1 MKEYIRLRV
10 VRTVEEIVE
19 YVPDRTFHGNEASL
33 GKEASLGDI
42 ANTVIE
48 AIASGEL
55 DLDDL
60 ECLEESELEMSVEV
74 EDYGK
79 GAFDFIYSDFYK
91 KLDLEEGFIEDEY

>member
-33 GKEASLGDI
+33 GDI

-48 AIASGEL
+48 AIASGVL
-55 DLDDL
+55 DPYDL
-60 ECLEESELEMSVEV
+60 ECLEESELEMSVEI
-74 EDYGK
+74 EDYGEE
-79 GAFDFIYSDFYK
+79 AFGLIASGFNNNSDF
-91 KLDLEEGFIEDEY
+91 EEGLIEDEY

>member
-19 YVPDRTFHGNEASL
+19 YTPDLTFHGN
-33 GKEASLGDI
+33 EASLGDI

-48 AIASGEL
+48 AIASGAL

-60 ECLEESELEMSVEV
+60 ECLEESELETKVEIY
-74 EDYGK
+74 DYGK
-79 GAFDFIYSDFYK
+79 EAFGFTASGLNNNSDF
-91 KLDLEEGFIEDEY
+91 EEGLIEDEY

>member
-48 AIASGEL
+48 AITSGVL
-55 DLDDL
+55 DPYDL
-60 ECLEESELEMSVEV
+60 ECLEESELEMSVEI
-74 EDYGK
+74 EDYGEE
-79 GAFDFIYSDFYK
+79 AFGLIASGFNNNSDF
-91 KLDLEEGFIEDEY
+91 EEGLIEDEY

>member
-1 MKEYIRLRV
+1 MKEFIRLRV

-48 AIASGEL
+48 AITSGVL

-60 ECLEESELEMSVEV
+60 ECLEESELETKVEIY
-74 EDYGK
+74 DYGK
-79 GAFDFIYSDFYK
+79 EAFGFTASGLNNNSDF
-91 KLDLEEGFIEDEY
+91 EEGLIEDEY